1 MSPPTQDPPPPIHLE
16 GEAVTDAHHAYWIAN
31 LKLMGVLL
39 LVWFAVSLGA
49 GVLFVEQLNTIKFF
63 GFKLGFWFAQQ
74 GSIYAFVLLIFI
86 YINRVN
92 ALEKNYF
99 TDSNPSSS
107 PSASEEEH

>member
-1 MSPPTQDPPPPIHLE
+1 MSPPTQDPPPSLPLDA
-16 GEAVTDAHHAYWIAN
+16 GGVTDAHHAYWSAN

-49 GVLFVEQLNTIKFF
+49 GVLFVESLNTIKFF

-74 GSIYAFVLLIFI
+74 GSIYTFVLLIFI

-92 ALEKNYF
+92 ALEKIYF
-99 TDSNPSSS
+99 TDSTSSS
-107 PSASEEEH
+107 SASGSEEAP